1 MINCTITRKAL
12 LLLFLIPALLLG
24 GCTDVPQEDIPEY
37 IIVGTWGMVSGLY
50 QSTHDTSVRYEK
62 LHENK
67 YYTLYEFKEDG
78 VLIQT
83 QHLGI
88 KLFGRYEYDANAS
101 TITYGWE
108 PFKDMF
114 KASIEFK
121 SADEMTMTTSDIL
134 GVLTQNFVRIPEI
147 ED

>member
-37 IIVGTWGMVSGLY
+37 NIVGTWGMVSGLY
-50 QSTHDTSVRYEK
+50 QSIYDTSVRYET

>member
-1 MINCTITRKAL
+1 MTNSIFARKAL

-37 IIVGTWGMVSGLY
+37 NIVGTWGMVSGFS
-50 QSTHDTSVRYEK
+50 QNTNGTSVRYDR
-62 LHENK
+62 LWDGM
-67 YYTLYEFKEDG
+67 YYTRYEFRENG

-88 KLFGRYEYDANAS
+88 KLIGRYEYDEKAS
-101 TITYGWE
+101 TLSYGWE

-134 GVLTQNFVRIPEI
+134 GVLTQNFVRILEI

>member
-1 MINCTITRKAL
+1 MTNSIFTRKVL
-12 LLLFLIPALLLG
+12 LLLFLIPAFLLG

-37 IIVGTWGMVSGLY
+37 NIVGTWGMVSGLY
-50 QSTHDTSVRYEK
+50 QSTNDTSVRYEK
-62 LHENK
+62 LHEDK
-67 YYTLYEFKEDG
+67 YYTLYEFKENG

-83 QHLGI
+83 QHLEI
-88 KLFGRYEYDANAS
+88 KLFGRYEYDTTAS
-101 TITYGWE
+101 TLSYGWE

-114 KASIEFK
+114 TASIKFK